1 MKKIKFKQEKT
12 KNGIWTDW
20 INPVMNR
27 YHISCCDC
35 GLVHTMNFRA
45 FKVLR
50 VNKNGSQKVEI
61 LPKKIYK
68 IDFKLFRNNKLT
80 KQQREEKIKKDK
92 SISKMMK
99 KVEKLSKLL

>member
-35 GLVHTMNFRA
+35 GLVHDFV
-45 FKVLR
+45 FWI
-50 VNKNGSQKVEI
+50 SQG
-61 LPKKIYK
+61 KIYMK
-68 IDFKLFRNNKLT
+68 ANRNRRATSAFRRKR
-80 KQQREEKIKKDK
+80 K
-92 SISKMMK
+92 
-99 KVEKLSKLL
+99 